1 MREYVAI
8 LRKLAD
14 ELEAITPISLDEL
27 RTLCDTA
34 SREYDLSRDIRR
46 KLNEYGV
53 HTLAELK
60 PLQRDEM
67 AEYLGKLMAYTREN

>member
-27 RTLCDTA
+27 RMLCDTA
-34 SREYDLSRDIRR
+34 TREYDLSRDIRR
-46 KLNEYGV
+46 KLTELGV
-53 HTLAELK
+53 HYISELN
-60 PLQRDEM
+60 PAQRVVME
-67 AEYLGKLMAYTREN
+67 EYVRKLMAYTREN